1 MIYFSKNENLSKMNE
16 SKNWYAVY
24 TRPRCEKKVASVLS
38 RKNIENY
45 CPLNRI
51 QRQWSD
57 RRKVLLEPLFTSCV
71 FIQVTEAEHSL
82 LKQVDGIVS
91 MVYWLGK
98 PAIIRENEIRA
109 IKDFLKEYVNVTLEK
124 RPINTNDYIRVMSGP
139 LMEIEGNIVGI
150 KARTIKVSLPSLGY
164 MLQAE
169 VEKDNVKIITPGVS
183 RYYETQS
190 ERFAVK

>member
-1 MIYFSKNENLSKMNE
+1 MNE

-24 TRPRCEKKVASVLS
+24 TRPRWEKKVASILS

-57 RRKVLLEPLFTSCV
+57 RKKVVQEPLFTSYV

-82 LKQVDGIVS
+82 LKQIDGIIS

-98 PAIIRENEIRA
+98 PAVIRDNEIRA
-109 IKDFLKEYVNVTLEK
+109 IKDFLSEYVNVTLEK
-124 RPINTNDYIRVMSGP
+124 RPININDSIRVVSGP
-139 LMEIEGNIVGI
+139 LMEMEGNVVGL

-164 MLQAE
+164 MMQAE
-169 VEKDNVKIITPGVS
+169 IEKSNVKIINPGIS
-183 RYYETQS
+183 RYS
-190 ERFAVK
+190 ELVPERYAVK